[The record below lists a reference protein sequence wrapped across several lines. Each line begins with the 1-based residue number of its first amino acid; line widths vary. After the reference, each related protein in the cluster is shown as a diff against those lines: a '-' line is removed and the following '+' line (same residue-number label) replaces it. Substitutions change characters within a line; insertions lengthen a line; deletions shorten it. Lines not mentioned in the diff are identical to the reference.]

1 MVCRDILFNHLP
13 RSCVYYG
20 NMVRLLDNVSFGDAK
35 RYLET
40 YSLEEILELN
50 ELTEADAL
58 FFMVEEE
65 FLKLPSVKPV
75 DLNNA

>member
-1 MVCRDILFNHLP
+1 
-13 RSCVYYG
+13 
-20 NMVRLLDNVSFGDAK
+20 MVRLLDNVSFGDAK

>member
-1 MVCRDILFNHLP
+1 MFTTNT
-13 RSCVYYG
+13 
-20 NMVRLLDNVSFGDAK
+20 AE
-35 RYLET
+35 RYLAT

-75 DLNNA
+75 DLDA